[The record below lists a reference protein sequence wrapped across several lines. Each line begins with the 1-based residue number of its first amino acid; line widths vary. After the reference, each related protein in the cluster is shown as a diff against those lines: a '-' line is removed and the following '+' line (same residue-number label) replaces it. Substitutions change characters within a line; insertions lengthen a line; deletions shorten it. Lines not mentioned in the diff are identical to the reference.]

1 MNNYKKRTMFFDIIG
16 VVSSLVIFAV
26 PFIFMLINSLKD
38 RKSANL
44 LNMSMPETINWANY
58 AAIVKE
64 NDFQIITAF
73 KNSLSIM
80 TLSVTVLIVTA
91 SMAGY
96 ILQRRSGKIKD
107 SMNILF
113 LLGLMLPP
121 AILPTIWVLQ
131 ALNIYKTLFSI
142 VMIEVAL
149 HLPFTIML
157 YRGYMNTIPKEL
169 EAAGYIDGCSKW
181 GMFWRI
187 VFPLL
192 KPVSATIIILNSV
205 GIFNDFMNPLY
216 FFPGR
221 DNVTVQLT
229 LYNYMGRFSSSH
241 NLLFANAIVITLPML
256 ILFLI
261 FNKRIVEGMA
271 SGAVKG

>member
-1 MNNYKKRTMFFDIIG
+1 MNIYKKRTLVYDILG
-16 VVSSLVIFAV
+16 VIVAMGVFAI
-26 PFIFMLINSLKD
+26 PFIFMLLNSLKE
-38 RKSANL
+38 RKEANL
-44 LNMSMPETINWANY
+44 LNLSLPKTAIWNNY
-58 AAIVKE
+58 YEIIKA
-64 NDFQIITAF
+64 NDFQILTAF

-80 TLSVTVLIVTA
+80 VLSVIILVITA

-96 ILQRRSGKIKD
+96 ILHRHQGKIKNTFN
-107 SMNILF
+107 MIF

-131 ALNIYKTLFSI
+131 TLHIYKSLFSI

-149 HLPFTIML
+149 QLPFTIML

-169 EAAGYIDGCSKW
+169 EEAGYIDGCSKLAV
-181 GMFWRI
+181 FTKI

-192 KPVSATIIILNSV
+192 KPVTATIVILNSV
-205 GIFNDFMNPLY
+205 TIFNDFMNPLY
-216 FFPGR
+216 FFPGK

-241 NLLFANAIVITLPML
+241 NLLFANAIVITIPML

-261 FNKRIVEGMA
+261 FNKKIVEGMA

>member
-1 MNNYKKRTMFFDIIG
+1 MNKYRKRTLLYDVIG
-16 VVSSLVIFAV
+16 VIVALALFAV
-26 PFIFMLINSLKD
+26 PFVFMLFNSLKN
-38 RKSANL
+38 RKEANL
-44 LNMSMPETINWANY
+44 LKMSIPTEPVWGNY
-58 AAIVKE
+58 YEIIQA

-80 TLSVTVLIVTA
+80 VLSVIILVITA

-96 ILQRRSGKIKD
+96 ILQRYQGKAKD
-107 SMNILF
+107 TFSMIF

-131 ALNIYKTLFSI
+131 SLHIYKSLFSI

-149 HLPFTIML
+149 QLPFTIML
-157 YRGYMNTIPKEL
+157 YRGYMNTIPREL
-169 EAAGYIDGCSKW
+169 EAAGYIDGCTKW
-181 GMFWRI
+181 KVFTKI

-192 KPVSATIIILNSV
+192 KPVTATIVILNAV
-205 GIFNDFMNPLY
+205 TIFNDFMNPLY
-216 FFPGR
+216 FFPGK

-241 NLLFANAIVITLPML
+241 NLLFANAIVITVPML

-271 SGAVKG
+271 SGSVKG

>member
-1 MNNYKKRTMFFDIIG
+1 MTSYKKRTIIADVIG
-16 VVSSLVIFAV
+16 VVLSLAIFAV
-26 PFIFMLINSLKD
+26 PFVFMIVNSLKD
-38 RKSANL
+38 RKAANL
-44 LNMSMPETINWANY
+44 LELKLPETLVWSNYSEIIKANDY
-58 AAIVKE
+58 
-64 NDFQIITAF
+64 QILTAF

-80 TLSVTVLIVTA
+80 ILSVIILIITG

-96 ILQRRSGKIKD
+96 ILQRSSGNTKKIF
-107 SMNILF
+107 NTLF

-131 ALNIYKTLFSI
+131 VLNIYKSLFSI

-149 HLPFTIML
+149 ALPFTTML
-157 YRGYMNTIPKEL
+157 YRGYMSTIPREL

-181 GMFWRI
+181 DVFWRI
-187 VFPLL
+187 IFPLL
-192 KPVSATIIILNSV
+192 KPVTATIVILNSV
-205 GIFNDFMNPLY
+205 TIFNDFMNPLY
-216 FFPGR
+216 FFPGK

-229 LYNYMGRFSSSH
+229 LYNYMGRFSGSH

-261 FNKRIVEGMA
+261 FNNRIVEGMA
-271 SGAVKG
+271 SGSVKG

>member
-1 MNNYKKRTMFFDIIG
+1 MNKYRKRTLLYDVIG
-16 VVSSLVIFAV
+16 VIVALALFAV
-26 PFIFMLINSLKD
+26 PFVFMLFNSLKN
-38 RKSANL
+38 RKEANL
-44 LNMSMPETINWANY
+44 LKMSIPTEPVWGNY
-58 AAIVKE
+58 YEIIQA

-73 KNSLSIM
+73 KNSLTIM
-80 TLSVTVLIVTA
+80 VLSVIILVITA

-96 ILQRRSGKIKD
+96 ILQRYQGKAKD
-107 SMNILF
+107 TFSMIF

-131 ALNIYKTLFSI
+131 SLHIYKSLFSI

-149 HLPFTIML
+149 QLPFTIML
-157 YRGYMNTIPKEL
+157 YRGYMNTIPREL
-169 EAAGYIDGCSKW
+169 EAAGYIDGCTKW
-181 GMFWRI
+181 KVFTKI

-192 KPVSATIIILNSV
+192 KPVTATIVILNAV
-205 GIFNDFMNPLY
+205 TIFNDFMNPLY
-216 FFPGR
+216 FFPGK

-241 NLLFANAIVITLPML
+241 NLLFANAIVITVPML

-271 SGAVKG
+271 SGSVKG

>member
-1 MNNYKKRTMFFDIIG
+1 MNRYKKWTFIADIIG
-16 VVSSLVIFAV
+16 VIFAITIFAV
-26 PFIFMLINSLKD
+26 PFVFMLINSLKD

-44 LNMSMPETINWANY
+44 LNLAMPEVLIWSNYTEIIKANNY
-58 AAIVKE
+58 
-64 NDFQIITAF
+64 QILTAF

-80 TLSVTVLIVTA
+80 VLSVIILIITA

-96 ILQRRSGKIKD
+96 ILQRHTGKVK
-107 SMNILF
+107 NTFNTLF

-121 AILPTIWVLQ
+121 AILPTIWVMQ
-131 ALNIYKTLFSI
+131 TMNIYKTLFSI

-149 HLPFTIML
+149 QLPFTIML
-157 YRGYMNTIPKEL
+157 YRGYMNTIPREL
-169 EAAGYIDGCSKW
+169 EAAGTIDGCSKW
-181 GMFWRI
+181 QVFRMI

-192 KPVSATIIILNSV
+192 KPVTATIVILNAV
-205 GIFNDFMNPLY
+205 TIFNDFMNPLY
-216 FFPGR
+216 FFPGK

-241 NLLFANAIVITLPML
+241 NLLFANAIVITVPML

-261 FNKRIVEGMA
+261 FNRRIVEGMA
-271 SGAVKG
+271 SGSVKG